1 VGSGGLRVR
10 RFLVALELG
19 LAIVLLTGAGLMVKS
34 FWRMYANPPEFAPEN
49 TLIMRVAL
57 SGPQYADKARKVS
70 YLKELVRRIESVPGV
85 QAAGIANTD
94 LLLIQSANSAVPPI
108 VDQFQESLVSAGYFG
123 AIGMRLVKGRWITD
137 SDPPDATIIN
147 ESMARRVFGDND
159 PIGQRIDR
167 LGRPVRVV
175 GVVANLK
182 YSKLD
187 ADPGPE
193 IYRAYPQNLGAG
205 GGSMTVAVRVP
216 GDPLGIAPATRKLIS
231 GIDPMQPI
239 YNMESLQ
246 QALSDSIAPRRF
258 NLFLLG
264 TFAGAAL
271 LMAIVGIYGVIA
283 YSVTQR
289 TREIGIRMALGAQR
303 GEVVQMVVRQGM
315 GIALSGIV
323 VGLVAA
329 LGLTRLMASLLYDV
343 KPNDPSTFALVAIT
357 LAVTAGLASW
367 GPALKAALVDPLIA
381 LRHE

>member
-1 VGSGGLRVR
+1 
-10 RFLVALELG
+10 
-19 LAIVLLTGAGLMVKS
+19 
-34 FWRMYANPPEFAPEN
+34 
-49 TLIMRVAL
+49 
-57 SGPQYADKARKVS
+57 
-70 YLKELVRRIESVPGV
+70 V

-94 LLLIQSANSAVPPI
+94 ILLIQSANSAVPPI
-108 VDQFQESLVSAGYFG
+108 VDVFQESLVSGGYFG
-123 AIGMRLVKGRWITD
+123 TIGMRLVKGRWIRA

-147 ESMARRVFGDND
+147 ESMARRVFGDKD

-167 LGRPVRVV
+167 LGRPVRVI

-193 IYRAYPQNLGAG
+193 IYRAYPQNLGSG
-205 GGSMTVAVRVP
+205 GVRMTVAVRVP
-216 GDPLGIAPATRKLIS
+216 GDPLGIAPAARKLIS
-231 GIDPMQPI
+231 GIDPMQPV
-239 YNMESLQ
+239 YNMESLR

-264 TFAGAAL
+264 TFSGAAL

-323 VGLVAA
+323 VGLAAA

-357 LAVTAGLASW
+357 LAATAGLASW